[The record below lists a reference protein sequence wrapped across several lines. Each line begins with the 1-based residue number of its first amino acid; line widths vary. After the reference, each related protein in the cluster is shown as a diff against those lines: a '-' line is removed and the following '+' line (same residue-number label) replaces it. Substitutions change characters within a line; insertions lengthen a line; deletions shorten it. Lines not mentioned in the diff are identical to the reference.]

1 MQLLRKSASVRTSI
15 IRQKLNTEHATYDS
29 NIRLLKNTM
38 LEAASDSSAFEL
50 RDSEAHQRRWRH
62 NLSELNTAAACVSAT
77 VTTVSHLHVSYTYE
91 IKDHKLR
98 VRNEIVNEQLLIFG

>member
-1 MQLLRKSASVRTSI
+1 VLEFGFKLNALAFTYVVNHTYTQFLFAENSNCAVLYGMQLLRKSASVRTSI

-50 RDSEAHQRRWRH
+50 RDSEAHQRR
-62 NLSELNTAAACVSAT
+62 
-77 VTTVSHLHVSYTYE
+77 
-91 IKDHKLR
+91 
-98 VRNEIVNEQLLIFG
+98 